1 MQNAARTL
9 EMNAEFEVTEEAI
22 KNLRRLYE
30 ELRIDDKRHT
40 SMGQETYLVGL
51 LLVEM
56 HMFQVYIS

>member
-1 MQNAARTL
+1 
-9 EMNAEFEVTEEAI
+9 MNAEFEVTEEAI